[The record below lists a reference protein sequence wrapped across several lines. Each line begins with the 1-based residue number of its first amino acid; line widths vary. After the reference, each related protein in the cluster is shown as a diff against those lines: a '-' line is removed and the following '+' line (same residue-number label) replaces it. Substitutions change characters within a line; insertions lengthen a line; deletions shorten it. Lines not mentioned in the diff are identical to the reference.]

1 MCCGFEANQTQR
13 SPNLLF
19 YFVYYA
25 LREQQRHTLFL
36 YLKRISV
43 AVTAGTAEE
52 QIKRDDILSEKNIK
66 LPHIRVLRVFNLL
79 VSEEFLVILNRI
91 LHLNPECLAMLYGK
105 VTNKYVLSLSYIHHS
120 TQ

>member
-105 VTNKYVLSLSYIHHS
+105 VINKYVLSLSYIHHS